1 MDYIP
6 LQDPT
11 HSSHRGRFWY
21 HAFVHALSVLLAA
34 TAVALF
40 PAFSY
45 KPWSLPTTYPL
56 KTTQQY
62 LNFIV
67 VALALLLSSL
77 LQHCLAITNN
87 TEVEAEFASKS
98 LTLAALQAR
107 AAANGKDVIDM
118 LRYASRNA
126 RLWRISGPFAVAIFA
141 FSAMSWVLS
150 IVFVIDAKLLPHD
163 KLTTVPV
170 SLGADIPTLPD
181 ACRGSLTAEGCTYDL
196 AMSALT
202 SQLITHT
209 PYTFNNVTF
218 SGPEG
223 TRALPV
229 GVMQNFADQA
239 VNSTFGQ
246 EMSRYC
252 LPLLRPNLVNCSTA
266 GEGRAKYVYMSTVI
280 DTFLDIPYDTYS
292 VIINPDTD
300 ANQTYVLTSSNDK
313 RGVMAVAHSEKK
325 GEIAL
330 SILTGSGQYADLLSK
345 LATGQDAPF
354 TKEKYNETTYTVLC
368 EAPFDDTTYSWNWVE
383 FSLNGGVM
391 TANMTDD
398 TCREN
403 KGKSPMVWLD
413 YALEGAT
420 SSAQLRD
427 GYSKLLNTDYLSQTG
442 ADYERM
448 KAYGMS
454 PLEYILSHIEAI
466 VQTAWTAV
474 GDEHLDLDKEELH

>member
-6 LQDPT
+6 LQNVSQ
-11 HSSHRGRFWY
+11 SSHRRRFWY
-21 HAFVHALSVLLAA
+21 HAFVHTLSVLLAA

-45 KPWSLPTTYPL
+45 KPWSLATTHSL

-67 VALALLLSSL
+67 IASALATSWL

-87 TEVEAEFASKS
+87 TEVEAEFASKRLS
-98 LTLAALQAR
+98 LAALQAR

-118 LRYASRNA
+118 LRYASHNA
-126 RLWRISGPFAVAIFA
+126 RLWKVSGPFAVAIFA

-150 IVFVIDAKLLPHD
+150 IVFVIDAKLMPDDELS
-163 KLTTVPV
+163 TVQV
-170 SLGADIPTLPD
+170 SLGADTPTLPD
-181 ACRGSLTAEGCTYDL
+181 ACRSSLTAEGCTYDL

-218 SGPEG
+218 SGAEG

-229 GVMQNFADQA
+229 GAMKDFADRA
-239 VNSTFGQ
+239 VESDFGQ
-246 EMSRYC
+246 ERSKYC
-252 LPLLRPNLVNCSTA
+252 LPLMRPNLVNCSA
-266 GEGRAKYVYMSTVI
+266 AEEDRAKYVYMSTQH

-292 VIINPDTD
+292 VIINPDSD
-300 ANQTYVLTSSNDK
+300 NNQTYVLTSSNGD
-313 RGVMAVAHSEKK
+313 RGVMVVAHSEKK
-325 GEIAL
+325 GETAL
-330 SILTGSGQYADLLSK
+330 SILTGSGQYADLLSR
-345 LATGQDAPF
+345 LAIGQAAPF
-354 TKEKYNETTYTVLC
+354 IKEKYNETTYTVVC

-383 FSLNGGVM
+383 FTLNGGVM
-391 TANMTDD
+391 TANLTNQ

-403 KGKSPMVWLD
+403 EEKSPMVWLD

-427 GYSKLLNTDYLSQTG
+427 GYSKLLNTDYLSDSG
-442 ADYERM
+442 DDYERM
-448 KAYGMS
+448 KAYNMT

-466 VQTAWTAV
+466 VMTAWTAV
-474 GDEHLDLDKEELH
+474 STECSSCCPDG